1 MVSGQLPSP
10 PLFWLLAKLA
20 ELFPTEAC
28 LPLGKGRKI
37 LEGSELARIR
47 AEEFSA
53 RRPPTLEGARRA
65 GAGTYNPLGQ
75 QPNAREKQVMTG
87 RSSATDR
94 QHRNSRPRSGRP
106 FVLARRAPSPVPTGH
121 PRPGLTGACRAHQMT
136 ETAAPA
142 VWRSAA
148 GNHPRQPTT
157 RGGPPTHQRRTAQ
170 PGFLVADHVVDGAVG
185 GFVLALQR
193 LVVHVVV
200 GEFGL
205 FEQDLPFVHGC
216 QQLWS
221 DTASSMSP
229 YKPKR

>member
-106 FVLARRAPSPVPTGH
+106 IVLAQRAPLPRNPRKSPTAWTA
-121 PRPGLTGACRAHQMT
+121 LACRAHQIT
-136 ETAAPA
+136 QSALDAGTA
-142 VWRSAA
+142 VR
-148 GNHPRQPTT
+148 RQQ
-157 RGGPPTHQRRTAQ
+157 PPTAPGHPRRTAR
-170 PGFLVADHVVDGAVG
+170 P
-185 GFVLALQR
+185 
-193 LVVHVVV
+193 
-200 GEFGL
+200 
-205 FEQDLPFVHGC
+205 
-216 QQLWS
+216 
-221 DTASSMSP
+221 
-229 YKPKR
+229 PKRRTALLYGGRAGAQWGGAGSSCFPSAKGNFGCSVVAAGV